1 MPRKKLRGPF
11 SSFAISFGSLHES
24 PCLTAVHGQETRMQ
38 TPFTP
43 TPARAAL
50 TCLLAAAVACAA
62 PGHAAEPLAQTRQ
75 AARAYEIGAGPLA
88 SVLGQFAAAAGV
100 ALSYDP
106 ASTRQRQSGGLRGS
120 YTVGAGF
127 AAILAGS
134 GLEAVEGGA
143 GEFIVRK
150 AAMPATAGAAAA
162 DDATELPAVR
172 VVARAAPAPVDAD
185 ERYQP
190 TSDASSLRTT
200 APVLEIPQVVNVVP
214 AQVIRDQRPRNL
226 DEALA
231 NVSGVTQGNTLAST
245 QDTIMKR
252 GFGTNRDGSVM
263 HNGMPLV
270 QGRGMN
276 AAAESVEVIKG
287 PSSLL
292 YGLMDPGGVINVVSK
307 KPQLRQRTA
316 LSLQGSGY
324 AGGRNGTGA
333 TLDTTGPIGENGL
346 AYRLV
351 VDHVDED
358 YWRNFGQ
365 HRETLVAPSLAWYGD
380 DTQAVLWY
388 EYRKYLTPFDRGTA
402 LDPVTRRPLD
412 LPATR
417 RLDEPFNQMT
427 GETHLAQLSVDHRLG
442 SGWAA
447 HLNLSYNREI
457 YDANQLRVNGVNT
470 ARGTLQRSND
480 ATHGALSTDSY
491 GSAYV
496 DGSVQLAGLR
506 HDLQFGADA
515 EYRLIYRS
523 DLLRQAVTSTFS
535 YTNPVYGLEQPSAT
549 VSASDSDQRDQLHN
563 QSLFLQ
569 DAIHLGDRWVLTT
582 GLRYQ
587 TWRQTAGRGRP
598 FKANTQADGT
608 AWLPRAGLV
617 YQLANGLSLY
627 GNYSQSLRPTSTIAP
642 LASGTGIDSGVAP
655 EEARSWEAGAKLDL
669 PGQLTG
675 TLALFDIRKKNVLV
689 SQFNDATKLTD
700 WRTSGAARS
709 RGLEVDVAGEL
720 GRHWSAIAAFAYVD
734 AKTTQD
740 PLYQGN
746 QLWNVARQTASLS
759 AVYDF
764 GQVLGGVLG
773 HVLGEGRL
781 RVGGGLQY
789 VGRRPG
795 DSANSFWLPGY
806 TVAHAFATY
815 DTRINGYRTRFQLNV
830 KNLFDRTYYPSSANT
845 YFISMGDARQVLLRA
860 TVEF

>member
-1 MPRKKLRGPF
+1 MHTHLP
-11 SSFAISFGSLHES
+11 
-24 PCLTAVHGQETRMQ
+24 
-38 TPFTP
+38 P

-50 TCLLAAAVACAA
+50 TCLLAAALALAA
-62 PGHAAEPLAQTRQ
+62 ASHAAERLPAAPA
-75 AARAYEIGAGPLA
+75 AARAYQIEAGPLA

-106 ASTRQRQSGGLRGS
+106 ASTQALRSGGIRGS
-120 YTVGAGF
+120 YTVAAGF

-150 AAMPATAGAAAA
+150 SAQAFFARPAAA
-162 DDATELPAVR
+162 DGAELPAVR

-190 TSDASSLRTT
+190 MPDASTLRTT
-200 APVLEIPQVVNVVP
+200 APLLEIAQAVNVVP
-214 AQVIRDQRPRNL
+214 AQVIRDQRPRHL

-231 NVSGVTQGNTLAST
+231 HVSGITQGNTLAGT

-252 GFGTNRDGSVM
+252 GFGANRDGSVM

-276 AAAESVEVIKG
+276 AAAESVEVLKG

-316 LSLQGSGY
+316 LSLQGSGH
-324 AGGRNGTGA
+324 AGGRHGAGA
-333 TLDTTGPIGENGL
+333 TLDTTGPIASIGDGVL
-346 AYRLV
+346 AYRLI
-351 VDHVDED
+351 VDHADED
-358 YWRNFGQ
+358 YWRNFGRR
-365 HRETLVAPSLAWYGD
+365 RETLVAPSLAWYGD

-402 LDPVTRRPLD
+402 LDPGTRRPLD
-412 LPATR
+412 IPARR
-417 RLDEPFNQMT
+417 RLDEPFNDMA
-427 GETHLAQLSVDHRLG
+427 GETHLGQLSVDHRLG
-442 SGWAA
+442 GGWAA
-447 HLNLSYNREI
+447 HLNLSYNRET
-457 YDANQLRVNGVNT
+457 YDANQVRVNGVDT
-470 ARGTLQRSND
+470 VRGTLQRSND

-496 DGSVQLAGLR
+496 DGSVSLAGLR
-506 HDLQFGADA
+506 HDLQIGADA
-515 EYRLIYRS
+515 EYRLIYRA
-523 DLLRQAVTSTFS
+523 DLLRQAAATTFS
-535 YTNPVYGLEQPSAT
+535 YLDPVYGREQPSRT
-549 VSASDSDQRDQLHN
+549 VSASDSNQRDSLHN
-563 QSLFLQ
+563 QSLFVR
-569 DAIHLGDRWVLTT
+569 DAIHLNERWILTG

-598 FKANTQADGT
+598 FKANTQADGS

-617 YQLANGLSLY
+617 YRLDSGLSLY
-627 GNYSQSLRPTSTIAP
+627 ASYAQSLRPSSTIAP
-642 LASGTGIDSGVAP
+642 LSSGMVIDSTVAP

-669 PGQLTG
+669 PGRITG

-689 SQFNDATKLTD
+689 SQFNDTTKLTD

-709 RGLEVDVAGEL
+709 RGLELDVAGEL
-720 GRHWSAIAAFAYVD
+720 GHGWSAIAAYAYVN
-734 AKTTQD
+734 ARTTQD

-746 QLWNVARQTASLS
+746 ALWNVARQTASLS
-759 AVYDF
+759 AVHDF
-764 GQVLGGVLG
+764 GQVLGGD
-773 HVLGEGRL
+773 GRL

-789 VGRRPG
+789 VGKRPG
-795 DSANSFWLPGY
+795 DSANTFWLPGY
-806 TVAHAFATY
+806 TVANAFATY
-815 DTRINGYRTRFQLNV
+815 DTRINGYRTRLQINV
-830 KNLFDRTYYPSSANT
+830 KNLFDRIHYPSSANA
-845 YFISMGDARQVLLRA
+845 YFIAMGDARQVLLRA